1 MMDGMN
7 RVAVLGGNRIPFARV
22 NTAYRHASNQE
33 MLTAALAGLA
43 ERFGLEGRRPGLV
56 VGGAVVKQSR
66 DFNLVRESVLGTA
79 LDPATP
85 CIDLQQACAT
95 SLQAAFVVAN
105 EIALGRIDCG
115 IACGVDSSS
124 DPPIGINEE
133 LRRILLD
140 FNRAR
145 DTGTKL
151 RVLSRLRPR
160 HIVPA
165 LPGIREPR
173 TRKSMGEH
181 AEISAR
187 VWQIDR
193 AGQDRLALESH
204 RRLAAAWDRGFFNDL
219 VTPFLG
225 LERDNVLRPDTSLEK
240 LASLAPAFS
249 RDGTITA
256 GNASALTD
264 GAAAALLAS
273 ERWATEHGH
282 PVLAWLVEHE
292 TAAVDFAGK
301 GGDYTEGLLMAP
313 VYAVPRMLQRAG
325 LTLQDFDFYEIH
337 EAFAAQVLA
346 TLRAWENEDFC
357 RARLGLPAAL
367 GAIDPARLNV
377 AGSSLSTGHP
387 FAATGARILA
397 TAAKLLAER
406 GSGRA
411 LISVCAA
418 GGQGVCAILER

>member
-256 GNASALTD
+256 GNASPLND
-264 GAAAALLAS
+264 GASALVIGSA
-273 ERWATEHGH
+273 
-282 PVLAWLVEHE
+282 
-292 TAAVDFAGK
+292 TAADRIGADPLARVAGR
-301 GGDYTEGLLMAP
+301 GASALEPHMFGYAP
-313 VYAVPRMLQRAG
+313 VEAAERALRRAG
-325 LTLQDFDFYEIH
+325 ITWSDVGAVELN
-337 EAFAAQVLA
+337 EAFAVQSLA
-346 TLRAWENEDFC
+346 CLDAWPIDPEIVNVKGG
-357 RARLGLPAAL
+357 AIAIGHPL
-367 GAIDPARLNV
+367 GAS
-377 AGSSLSTGHP
+377 GG
-387 FAATGARILA
+387 RILGTLA
-397 TAAKLLAER
+397 HVLRERRERWGVAAICI
-406 GSGRA
+406 G
-411 LISVCAA
+411 V
-418 GGQGVCAILER
+418 GQGLAVVLENVTAR